1 MLSHATSAMCASVLL
16 VAGTINATKR
26 DFKRGNKF
34 FADLEARPYGGGALI
49 QATNVPF
56 TSKKMPKNQKKQF
69 QVKGPRRA
77 ELGIAA
83 SFSIID
89 EDYDRLCLKRTVTL
103 LRPKS
108 NYDMK
113 LTLREPT

>member
-1 MLSHATSAMCASVLL
+1 MHATSAMCASVLL
-16 VAGTINATKR
+16 AAGKSTATKL
-26 DFKRGNKF
+26 DFNGGEKW
-34 FADLEARPYGGGALI
+34 FAHLEVQPYAGGAVI

-56 TSKKMPKNQKKQF
+56 VSKKMPKNQEKQF

-83 SFSIID
+83 KFSIVN

-103 LRPKS
+103 RRPRS